1 MPSKHT
7 NIGHGRLNNG
17 PVKDIS
23 DFPGDSVV
31 KNLPANAK
39 RCRRLRFYPESISWT
54 EEPGGLWFLYSL
66 KESGMTEHAD
76 TTTNDILILGACK
89 YYFVWQK

>member
-1 MPSKHT
+1 MQ
-7 NIGHGRLNNG
+7 
-17 PVKDIS
+17 KDAGGSGSILS
-23 DFPGDSVV
+23 LSPGQRSLVG
-31 KNLPANAK
+31 
-39 RCRRLRFYPESISWT
+39 Y
-54 EEPGGLWFLYSL
+54 GLYSL